1 MSIEKIMLEEMLD
14 AVRAGD
20 MDAAQWILNHQKV
33 RVHKQTSPGLK
44 TPYASTI
51 HGTAIMEH
59 LGVQPGLKGS
69 GHEPT
74 YLIADTTVPGVVKLT
89 AEREV

>member
-1 MSIEKIMLEEMLD
+1 MKQFEKEMFD
-14 AVRAGD
+14 AIRAGD
-20 MDAAQWILNHQKV
+20 IDAAQWILNHQKV

-74 YLIADTTVPGVVKLT
+74 YLIADTSILGQVTLT
-89 AEREV
+89 ADNATR

>member
-1 MSIEKIMLEEMLD
+1 MKQFEKEMFD
-14 AVRAGD
+14 AIRAGD

-33 RVHKQTSPGLK
+33 RVNKQTSPGVK

-51 HGTAIMEH
+51 NGTVIMEH
-59 LGVQPGLKGS
+59 LGLQPGS

-74 YLIADTTVPGVVKLT
+74 YLIADTSILGQVTLT
-89 AEREV
+89 ADNATR